1 MRSGL
6 LPLLALAL
14 AFGCRVAPN
23 ETLSSEVTSP
33 TPALTTGAAAPE
45 STTSEPT
52 TASAAP
58 GLPFNTPRMRVG
70 VFELPPYA
78 MRTGNNDWNG
88 VAVTL
93 FREVSQRLAMRYDWI
108 VYPDMAAALN
118 DLTQDKVD
126 FVAVGLDPTPE
137 REAQFDF
144 SHAFEQSGT
153 SVAVRQDHT
162 PSALGMWRQIV
173 NSNLPKMLGWVVG
186 CMVLVALLMTL
197 LERRRSNSHFG
208 GSLLRSFG
216 ESLWWSV
223 TTMSTVGYGDRVPVT
238 GRGKIL
244 GGAWMLI
251 AFALMSILAGV
262 IASELTVSRFRP
274 EINDVSRLPRLRVG
288 AVSDSAGAMDA
299 AAQGI
304 HAKLFRTLSDALV
317 ALERREIDAV
327 VGDTAALRFMVQKSF
342 ARELT
347 VLSDPLVVEYA
358 CLPMSPRL
366 NVTVRNAFNYWVLR
380 TIESANW
387 QTYHRLVSGD
397 N

>member
-1 MRSGL
+1 M
-6 LPLLALAL
+6 LALAL
-14 AFGCRVAPN
+14 MLGCRVAPN
-23 ETLSSEVTSP
+23 ETLSSEAPSP
-33 TPALTTGAAAPE
+33 TPALTGAASVP
-45 STTSEPT
+45 EPT
-52 TASAAP
+52 PPQPTADSAAP

-78 MRTGNNDWNG
+78 MRTGNGEWNG

-93 FREVSQRLAMRYDWI
+93 FREVSQRLGMRYDWV
-108 VYPDMAAALN
+108 VYPDMATALT
-118 DLTQDKVD
+118 DLTQDKID
-126 FVAVGLDPTPE
+126 FLAVGLDPTPE

-162 PSALGMWRQIV
+162 PSALGIWRQIM
-173 NSNLPKMLGWVVG
+173 NSNLPKMLAWVVG
-186 CMVLVALLMTL
+186 CMVLVALLMTV

-238 GRGKIL
+238 WRGKIL
-244 GGAWMLI
+244 GGTWMLI

-274 EINDVSRLPRLRVG
+274 EITEVSGLPRLRVG
-288 AVSDSAGAMDA
+288 AVTDSAGAMDA

-304 HAKLFRTLSDALV
+304 RAKPFRTLTDAL
-317 ALERREIDAV
+317 AGLERREIDAV
-327 VGDTAALRFMVQKSF
+327 VGDTAALRFMVQKNF

-347 VLSDPLVVEYA
+347 VLPDPLVVEYA

-366 NVTVRNAFNYWVLR
+366 GLNVRNAFNYWVLR
-380 TIESANW
+380 IIESASW
-387 QTYHRLVSGD
+387 QTYHRIVSGD